1 MSAKDKNLPV
11 GKPKITQLPIPVSET
26 PLVIDLPDGQK
37 LVIGKIATGSV
48 IEVAT
53 WRGTGR
59 PDSRTSRLMLGM
71 ASGAVNSNSYDTD
84 TFEAEESAVAPA
96 RNWGRIAPV
105 IKLIQKITG
114 TLSSLFRK
122 VAWLKIRGLVTQVR
136 NITVES
142 VKNKTNARRTGTN
155 SVESKKETYVANLPT
170 LADTPSG
177 YDIEKWLDSIV
188 AKDKKA
194 SERKKLKE
202 PQAVKAKKSTKSNS
216 KSTKGPKR

>member
-71 ASGAVNSNSYDTD
+71 ASGAVNSNSPDAD

-105 IKLIQKITG
+105 IKLIQKNTG

-122 VAWLKIRGLVTQVR
+122 VPWSKMWVSIIQVR
-136 NITVES
+136 NLIVES
-142 VKNKTNARRTGTN
+142 VKNKANIKRTGSK
-155 SVESKKETYVANLPT
+155 SVDGNKEFPTANRGKLS
-170 LADTPSG
+170 DTPYS
-177 YDIEKWLDSIV
+177 DEIEEWLDSVV
-188 AKDKKA
+188 AKAKKA
-194 SERKKLKE
+194 SERKKLKGS
-202 PQAVKAKKSTKSNS
+202 QAVKPTKSIKSNS
-216 KSTKGPKR
+216 KSTKGSKR

>member
-1 MSAKDKNLPV
+1 MRAKDKKLPV
-11 GKPKITQLPIPVSET
+11 GKPKVTQLPIPVSET

-71 ASGAVNSNSYDTD
+71 ASGAVNSNSSDVD
-84 TFEAEESAVAPA
+84 TFEADESAEVPA

-105 IKLIQKITG
+105 IKVIQKITG

-122 VAWLKIRGLVTQVR
+122 VPWSKIWSLVIQVR
-136 NITVES
+136 NLIVEN
-142 VKNKTNARRTGTN
+142 VKNKINTKRKDSNSLEGNKKSSATNLF
-155 SVESKKETYVANLPT
+155 K
-170 LADTPSG
+170 LADTPSS
-177 YDIEKWLDSIV
+177 YDIEEWLDSIV

-194 SERKKLKE
+194 SERKKLKGS
-202 PQAVKAKKSTKSNS
+202 QAVKAKKSTKLNS
-216 KSTKGPKR
+216 KSTKGSKR